1 MQMEISS
8 KFVGTSLRSLE
19 VSVTARQTMN
29 YAAAVGDDNPRY
41 FHDET
46 AEGIIAPP
54 MFAVSLTWPICGR
67 ISEYLQAED
76 FPWELLL
83 TQVHYTEHLEFH
95 RPILPG
101 ERLVIRGKVA
111 AMIPRKAGTLIVLKF
126 DAHDAA
132 DHPVFTEHIGGMMR
146 GVKCPD
152 GGSGAQDL
160 PSVSASPLNENV
172 IWEAQL
178 FVDPLAPFIYDG
190 CTDIHFPIHTS
201 RKFASD
207 VGLPGIIHQ
216 GTSTLAYAARE
227 LVNREAG
234 SNPALL
240 KTLACRFTGMVL
252 PGSDIRVRM
261 NGRQTTDIGV
271 LVSFDVLNAE
281 GKKAISDGSALLAIA
296 KQSFL
301 KITKY

>member
-1 MQMEISS
+1 MEISS
-8 KFVGTSLRSLE
+8 KFVGTPLRLLE
-19 VSVTARQTMN
+19 VAVTARQTMN
-29 YAAAVGDDNPRY
+29 YAAAVADNNPRY

-46 AEGIIAPP
+46 AAGIIAPP
-54 MFAVSLTWPICGR
+54 MLAVALTWQICGR
-67 ISEYLQAED
+67 ISEYLQAEN

-83 TQVHYTEHLEFH
+83 TQVHYTEHLEFQ

-101 ERLVIRGKVA
+101 ERLFIRGKVA
-111 AMIPRKAGTLIVLKF
+111 AMIQHKAGTLVVLKF
-126 DAHDAA
+126 DARDAA

-146 GVKCPD
+146 GVSCPD
-152 GGSGAQDL
+152 GGAGAEDI
-160 PSVSASPLNENV
+160 PSVSASPLSDNV
-172 IWEAQL
+172 IWEASL

-252 PGSDIRVRM
+252 PGSYIRVRM
-261 NGRQTTDIGV
+261 TGWQTTNSGT
-271 LVSFDVLNAE
+271 LVFFEVLNAD
-281 GKKAISDGSALLAIA
+281 GKKAISDGSALLIA
-296 KQSFL
+296 
-301 KITKY
+301 T

>member
-1 MQMEISS
+1 MEISS
-8 KFVGTSLRSLE
+8 RFVGTPLRILE
-19 VSVTARQTMN
+19 VEVTARQTMN
-29 YAAAVGDDNPRY
+29 YAAAVGDNNSRY

-46 AEGIIAPP
+46 PEGIIAPP
-54 MFAVSLTWPICGR
+54 MLAVALTWQIVGG
-67 ISEYLQAED
+67 IAEYLQAED

-101 ERLVIRGKVA
+101 ERLFIRGKVA
-111 AMIPRKAGTLIVLKF
+111 AMIPHKAGTLVVLKF
-126 DAHDAA
+126 DARDAS

-152 GGSGAQDL
+152 GGAGAEDLPLIAAPPLSGA
-160 PSVSASPLNENV
+160 V
-172 IWEAQL
+172 IWEAPL
-178 FVDPLAPFIYDG
+178 YVDPLAPFIYDG

-201 RKFASD
+201 RKFARD

-234 SNPALL
+234 CNPALL

-252 PGSDIRVRM
+252 PGSEIRVRM
-261 NGRQTTDIGV
+261 TGRQTVDSGK
-271 LVSFDVLNAE
+271 LVAFEVLNAE
-281 GKKAISDGSALLAIA
+281 GKKAISNGSALM
-296 KQSFL
+296 KM
-301 KITKY
+301 TP

>member
-1 MQMEISS
+1 MEISS
-8 KFVGTSLRSLE
+8 KFVGTTLRNLE

-29 YAAAVGDDNPRY
+29 YAAAVGDSNPRY

-46 AEGIIAPP
+46 PEGIIAPP
-54 MFAVSLTWPICGR
+54 MLAVALTWQISGR
-67 ISEYLQAED
+67 ISEYLQAEN

-95 RPILPG
+95 RPIMPG
-101 ERLVIRGKVA
+101 ERLFIRGKVA

-126 DAHDAA
+126 DARDAA

-146 GVKCPD
+146 GVSCPD
-152 GGSGAQDL
+152 GGAGAEDI
-160 PSVSASPLNENV
+160 PSVSASPLSDTV
-172 IWEAQL
+172 IWEARL

-216 GTSTLAYAARE
+216 GTATLAYAARE
-227 LVNREAG
+227 LVNRETG
-234 SNPALL
+234 GNPALL
-240 KTLACRFTGMVL
+240 KTLACRFTGMVM
-252 PGSDIRVRM
+252 PGSDIRIHLT
-261 NGRQTTDIGV
+261 GRQTTDSGV
-271 LVSFDVLNAE
+271 LVYFEVLNAE
-281 GKKAISDGSALLAIA
+281 GKKAISAGSALLAKA
-296 KQSFL
+296 P
-301 KITKY
+301 

>member
-1 MQMEISS
+1 MEISS
-8 KFVGTSLRSLE
+8 KFIGAPLRCLE
-19 VSVTARQTMN
+19 VVVTARQSMN
-29 YAAAVGDDNPRY
+29 YAASVGDNNPCY
-41 FHDET
+41 FHDERQS
-46 AEGIIAPP
+46 GIIAPP
-54 MFAVSLTWPICGR
+54 MLAVALTWQICGR

-101 ERLVIRGKVA
+101 ERLFIRGKVA
-111 AMIPRKAGTLIVLKF
+111 AIIPRKAGTLIVLKF
-126 DAHDAA
+126 DACDAT

-146 GVKCPD
+146 GVSCPS
-152 GGSGAQDL
+152 GGAGAEDI
-160 PSVSASPLNENV
+160 PYVSPTPLSDKV
-172 IWEAQL
+172 IWEAPL
-178 FVDPLAPFIYDG
+178 YVDALAPFIYDG

-201 RKFASD
+201 RKFAHD

-216 GTSTLAYAARE
+216 GTAILAYAARE

-252 PGSDIRVRM
+252 PGSDIRIRM
-261 NGRQTTDIGV
+261 TGRQATDCGV
-271 LVSFDVLNAE
+271 LVSFEVLNAE
-281 GKKAISDGSALLAIA
+281 GKKAISEGSALLIA
-296 KQSFL
+296 S
-301 KITKY
+301 